1 MLADWSLRNEQ
12 DVKDIISLV
21 NDVLPYLQGAIDY
34 TKEQAKRDLLMID
47 VDAVREYCDNV
58 IKSGENSLILSD
70 INKNIDTLNLEESVG
85 NAYKEQL
92 KTAFNSSFIP
102 AYQAV
107 KDLMDEVS
115 LTGNNE
121 EGLVKFK
128 NGKEY
133 YELLLQ
139 NAVGSDKSVMEIKEL
154 MEDSLDKHISKLQEN
169 VIKNASVR
177 EFLTS

>member
-1 MLADWSLRNEQ
+1 
-12 DVKDIISLV
+12 
-21 NDVLPYLQGAIDY
+21 
-34 TKEQAKRDLLMID
+34 
-47 VDAVREYCDNV
+47 
-58 IKSGENSLILSD
+58 
-70 INKNIDTLNLEESVG
+70 
-85 NAYKEQL
+85 
-92 KTAFNSSFIP
+92 
-102 AYQAV
+102 
-107 KDLMDEVS
+107 MDEVS

-177 EFLTS
+177 NFLLVVVKYQLQSILVMMKF

>member
-1 MLADWSLRNEQ
+1 
-12 DVKDIISLV
+12 
-21 NDVLPYLQGAIDY
+21 
-34 TKEQAKRDLLMID
+34 
-47 VDAVREYCDNV
+47 
-58 IKSGENSLILSD
+58 
-70 INKNIDTLNLEESVG
+70 
-85 NAYKEQL
+85 
-92 KTAFNSSFIP
+92 
-102 AYQAV
+102 
-107 KDLMDEVS
+107 MDEVS

-177 EFLTS
+177 EFLLVVVKYQLQSILVMMKF

>member
-1 MLADWSLRNEQ
+1 
-12 DVKDIISLV
+12 
-21 NDVLPYLQGAIDY
+21 
-34 TKEQAKRDLLMID
+34 
-47 VDAVREYCDNV
+47 
-58 IKSGENSLILSD
+58 
-70 INKNIDTLNLEESVG
+70 
-85 NAYKEQL
+85 
-92 KTAFNSSFIP
+92 
-102 AYQAV
+102 
-107 KDLMDEVS
+107 MDEVS

-177 EFLTS
+177 EFLTSGGEIPTTKYTSYDEILDDISAQLFEDFS